1 MVSQRSCVF
10 TLSIEHQTEESF
22 VVSKQLDGK
31 IALIIGG
38 STGIGR
44 ATAVAFG
51 QAGATV
57 VVAGRGIERG
67 KGTETLVQQTGAEA
81 LFIETDVTSD
91 RSVRNLIDQTIEKFG
106 RLDAA
111 FNNAGIEGKVAPIAQ
126 TTEEDFDSIINTNL
140 KGVYLGLKYQILQ
153 MSKNGSGAIVNTA
166 SIGGVVGFPNTAIY
180 CASKHAVIGLTK
192 TAALELAESNIRV
205 NAIAPGAVQT
215 GLLNRMSGGEEAA
228 QSVAQAIP
236 MKRISSPEE
245 IARAVVWLCSDEAS
259 YITGH
264 TLVADGGFTVQ

>member
-1 MVSQRSCVF
+1 MTKKR
-10 TLSIEHQTEESF
+10 
-22 VVSKQLDGK
+22 LDGK
-31 IALIIGG
+31 VALVIGG

-57 VVAGRGIERG
+57 VIAGRSKERG
-67 KGTETLVQQTGAEA
+67 QETEALVQQTGVEA

-91 RSVRNLIDQTIEKFG
+91 RSVRNLIERTIEKFG
-106 RLDAA
+106 RIDAA
-111 FNNAGIEGKVAPIAQ
+111 FNNAGIEGKVAPIAD
-126 TTEEDFDSIINTNL
+126 TTEADFDSIIDTNL
-140 KGVYLGLKYQILQ
+140 KGVYLGLKYQVAQ
-153 MSKNGSGAIVNTA
+153 MLKNGGGTIVNTA

-192 TAALELAESNIRV
+192 TVALELASSNIRV

-215 GLLNRMSGGEEAA
+215 GLLNRMSGGDESA
-228 QSVAQAIP
+228 QGVAQAIP
-236 MKRISSPEE
+236 MKRISKPEE
-245 IARAVVWLCSDEAS
+245 IADAVVWLCLDEAS

-264 TLVADGGFTVQ
+264 TLVIDGGFTVQ

>member
-1 MVSQRSCVF
+1 MTKKR
-10 TLSIEHQTEESF
+10 
-22 VVSKQLDGK
+22 LDGK
-31 IALIIGG
+31 VALVIGG

-57 VVAGRGIERG
+57 VLAGRGRDRG
-67 KGTETLVQQTGAEA
+67 KETEALVQQTGVEA

-91 RSVRNLIDQTIEKFG
+91 LSVRNLIDRTIDKFG
-106 RLDAA
+106 RIDAA
-111 FNNAGIEGKVAPIAQ
+111 FNNAGIEGKVAPIAD
-126 TTEEDFDSIINTNL
+126 TTETDFDSIIDTNL
-140 KGVYLGLKYQILQ
+140 KGVYLGLKYQVAQ
-153 MSKNGSGAIVNTA
+153 MLKNGGGTIVNTA
-166 SIGGVVGFPNTAIY
+166 SIGGVIGFPNTAIY

-192 TAALELAESNIRV
+192 TVALELADANIRV

-228 QSVAQAIP
+228 QGVAQAIP
-236 MKRISSPEE
+236 MKRISKPEE
-245 IARAVVWLCSDEAS
+245 IADAVVWLCSDEAS

-264 TLVADGGFTVQ
+264 TLVVDGGFTVQ

>member
-1 MVSQRSCVF
+1 MTDKRLQNKV
-10 TLSIEHQTEESF
+10 
-22 VVSKQLDGK
+22 
-31 IALIIGG
+31 ALVIGG

-57 VVAGRGIERG
+57 MVAGRSQEQG
-67 KGTETLVQQTGAEA
+67 KETEALVQQTGVEA

-91 RSVRNLIDQTIEKFG
+91 RSVRALIDQTVEKFG
-106 RLDAA
+106 RIDVA
-111 FNNAGIEGKVAPIAQ
+111 FNNAGIEGKVAPIAE
-126 TTEEDFDSIINTNL
+126 TTEADFDSIIDTNL
-140 KGVYLGLKYQILQ
+140 KGVYLGLKYQVSQ
-153 MSKNGSGAIVNTA
+153 MLKNGGGTIVNTA

-192 TAALELAESNIRV
+192 TVALELANSNIRV

-228 QSVAQAIP
+228 QGVAQAIP

-245 IARAVVWLCSDEAS
+245 IAGAVVWLSSDEAS

-264 TLVADGGFTVQ
+264 TLVLDGGFTVQ